1 MAQRP
6 SRPLAWAFGAASGD
20 VVEPP
25 SGLAEAG
32 WQPDQTVPAPYLNF
46 LLSLTGQWVE
56 FLRGPNLGTWV
67 RNAWA
72 TSHTYDSPT
81 RLVFAVDTTTP
92 DGAAACYRF
101 AVVGTETGPATTLT
115 VSQTGETWARR
126 TNIPTGLEGP
136 FTLHTDGTRWMLAG
150 TSGGGGYELSTTVVD
165 DGTGTGAIGS
175 GAGSWALAAF
185 DATVSEPKALASSGG
200 RSVLWTAS
208 EGFYSDDHGQNWLSY
223 VLSGTARSGDGRD
236 VVFDGVKWVACT
248 QSGQIYAST
257 DGVTFTY
264 KSTLGASAAWQLA
277 AGEAGE
283 VVAYRLG
290 SSSTLDFYRSTNS
303 GSSWSAVTP
312 SGTSLPKYL
321 TSLRYQSGAWL
332 ATSSA
337 APWLWTSTDLVAWL
351 GLRTPAVPSS
361 SSTLFALVFEGGRWT
376 ALGNGYSLT
385 SGRAADP
392 MPGAYVPGSL
402 PAELADAGYL
412 RGLEVSDATPAD
424 GEVLTWSDSLQQWI
438 PAAGGGSSSPTTT
451 RGDLI
456 RRGASADQRL
466 ALGTSGYVLTSDG
479 TDPVW
484 AAPSSVSLSAA
495 NTWTAVQTFSVVDSG
510 NTVLDVGRFRHGNN
524 SIGSF
529 VGVAVVLDVQQ
540 NSEAPIELGRLRARY
555 LGGDSAIELVPYRGG
570 GTAPTVGVRARATV
584 DAATNGVEVLVAA
597 GSDAPTVRPYIA
609 VGTADLDLIVSGQGT
624 GVLRLARPVVPS
636 GAVSAINGGSG
647 VFASPVAGQMAFA
660 TDASGGAKP
669 CWYTG
674 SSWILAD
681 GTTLS

>member
-56 FLRGPNLGTWV
+56 FLRGPNLGTWT
-67 RNAWA
+67 RSAWA

-81 RLVFAVDTTTP
+81 RLAFAVDTTTP

-101 AVVGTETGPATTLT
+101 AVVGAETGPTTTLT

-126 TNIPTGLEGP
+126 TNIPSGLEGP

-165 DGTGTGAIGS
+165 DGSGAGAIGS
-175 GAGSWALAAF
+175 GSGSWALSAF
-185 DATVSEPKALASSGG
+185 DATLSEPKAIASHGG

-208 EGFYSDDHGQNWLSY
+208 ECFYSDDHGQNWLSY

-236 VVFDGVKWVACT
+236 VVFDGVKWVAVT

-277 AGEAGE
+277 AGESGE

-290 SSSTLDFYRSTNS
+290 SSSTLAFYRSTNS

-376 ALGNGYSLT
+376 ALGNGYSLV

-402 PAELADAGYL
+402 PAYLADAGYL
-412 RGLEVSDATPAD
+412 RGLEVSDATPSD
-424 GEVLTWSDSLQQWI
+424 GEVLTWSDSLQQWA
-438 PAAGGGSSSPTTT
+438 PAAGGGGGGVPSGSAGDVVTLDGAGGETAVSP
-451 RGDLI
+451 
-456 RRGASADQRL
+456 L
-466 ALGTSGYVLTSDG
+466 ALGTKSVDIAGGSIANTGAATGSRGAGSFITTFGVGAAINDQSEITCAWPIPGITYELTYRVRHAVSSSGNRVGIVRVDLGDAMAGHWLWVETDEQGNTTLHYDG
-479 TDPVW
+479 SGTIAGW
-484 AAPSSVSLSAA
+484 SPSSPSSTMWVRVIVDGNRVAAQASETGVFTSYFADNYTTLPSFSVLSSGKITVASVKLSGKQVTSPGSAA
-495 NTWTAVQTFSVVDSG
+495 A
-510 NTVLDVGRFRHGNN
+510 TVTIDNVK
-524 SIGSF
+524 
-529 VGVAVVLDVQQ
+529 
-540 NSEAPIELGRLRARY
+540 
-555 LGGDSAIELVPYRGG
+555 
-570 GTAPTVGVRARATV
+570 VRAIR
-584 DAATNGVEVLVAA
+584 
-597 GSDAPTVRPYIA
+597 
-609 VGTADLDLIVSGQGT
+609 
-624 GVLRLARPVVPS
+624 
-636 GAVSAINGGSG
+636 
-647 VFASPVAGQMAFA
+647 
-660 TDASGGAKP
+660 
-669 CWYTG
+669 
-674 SSWILAD
+674 
-681 GTTLS
+681 